1 MPRSSHLTFRLALGD
16 RLRSMKDRL
25 SSTTTDVFFKEH
37 PEWGAKFGDR
47 GRRLC
52 SEDSGYHL
60 DFLAAAIET
69 DNLSAFNHYINW
81 AKRMLGAR
89 GIGADH
95 LREHLDILYYRL
107 KEHLDAEEAAL
118 VQAVLTQGK
127 TVLSVPVGPD
137 PATENLNKWVSPR
150 QVYLTA
156 ILQGHRKA
164 ATTTALELLREGHAL
179 IDIYVAVLQES
190 LYEVGR
196 LWETADISVAIEHIA
211 TAITQHVMSQLYVGQ
226 PAAEVS
232 RGRAIVTG
240 IEGEYHQ
247 VGAQMV
253 ADVLESDGWN
263 VQFLG
268 SNVPHSAVLD
278 AVRRHRADLV
288 CISTTMLF
296 SAAKAIR
303 LVTDLRPLV
312 PHSKVLV
319 GGAAFRMSPGLWADI
334 GADGYAP
341 DLTGVLALTRQFG
354 TAV

>member
-1 MPRSSHLTFRLALGD
+1 MPLSPHLAFRLDLGD
-16 RLRSMKDRL
+16 RLRSLKGRL
-25 SSTTTDVFFKEH
+25 CSTTTDAFFNGH
-37 PEWGAKFGDR
+37 PEWVAQFGDR

-52 SEDSGYHL
+52 SEDSGFHL
-60 DFLAAAIET
+60 DFLAAAIEA

-81 AKRMLGAR
+81 AKRMLGVR
-89 GIGADH
+89 GISAHH
-95 LREHLDILYYRL
+95 LREHLDILNHYL
-107 KEHLDAEEAAL
+107 GEQLSTEEALL
-118 VQAVLTQGK
+118 VQAVLTEGK
-127 TVLSVPVGPD
+127 TVLSDPVGPE
-137 PATENLNKWVSPR
+137 PATADTDKWASPR

-156 ILQGHRKA
+156 ILEGHRKA
-164 ATTTALELLREGHAL
+164 AITTALELLREGHTL
-179 IDIYVAVLQES
+179 TDIYVAVLQES

-196 LWETADISVAIEHIA
+196 LWETAAISVAIEHMA
-211 TAITQHVMSQLYVGQ
+211 TAITQHVMTQLYVEQ

-247 VGAQMV
+247 IGAQMV

-268 SNVPHSAVLD
+268 SNVPHSAILD
-278 AVRRHRADLV
+278 AVRGHRPDLI

-296 SAAKAIR
+296 SVAKAIQV
-303 LVTDLRPLV
+303 LTDLRPLV
-312 PHSKVLV
+312 PHCKVLV
-319 GGAAFRMSPGLWADI
+319 GGAAFRISPGLWADI

-341 DLTGVLALTRQFG
+341 NLTGVLAMTREFG